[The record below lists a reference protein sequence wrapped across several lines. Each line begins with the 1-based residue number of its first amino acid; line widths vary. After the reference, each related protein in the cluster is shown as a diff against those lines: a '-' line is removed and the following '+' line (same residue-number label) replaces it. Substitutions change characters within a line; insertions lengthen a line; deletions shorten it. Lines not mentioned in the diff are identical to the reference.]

1 MVEARTRQKQKLKHT
16 LCSRLL
22 QLAPSAALPDAA
34 QSGAAAAPAVA
45 PAGYK
50 YVNKQ
55 QSCQSEMMLQSE
67 LDCS

>member
-1 MVEARTRQKQKLKHT
+1 MVEGKTRQKQKLKHT

-34 QSGAAAAPAVA
+34 QSAAAAPAVA

-67 LDCS
+67 PDCS